1 MKSYHVTVTETVTTT
16 YLVPVDAMN
25 ASEAEKIA
33 IDILVNDEEMR
44 EQCEVKAEQ
53 VGPAKVEATLPAVG

>member
-16 YLVPVDAMN
+16 YLVPVEAMN
-25 ASEAEKIA
+25 TEEAEKTA

-44 EQCEVKAEQ
+44 EQCEVKSAQ
-53 VGPAKVEATLPAVG
+53 VEPEKAVAVPAVG